1 MQFNGIF
8 LFAMILLV
16 SLMLTVTHGKAFPQF
31 SPPISPEDIPMKM
44 AEMGSQFPGAGR

>member
-16 SLMLTVTHGKAFPQF
+16 SLMLTGAYGKAFPQF
-31 SPPISPEDIPMKM
+31 SPPISPEDVPLKI